1 MKDDRSLIRLLCS
14 RIGACALLKSDRHG
28 FKLQWLLLY
37 DKFVAPMANI
47 EKIKF
52 GTSGWRGVI
61 ADEFTVARVRVVT
74 QAIAEHITAQGL
86 KDKGVVVA
94 YDTRFMSERFAEE
107 AVRILAANGIHAYLS
122 NRDAPTPAVSFEI
135 IRRKA
140 GGGINFTASHNPPLY
155 NGLKFSPA
163 WGGPALPETT
173 KDIEAKANALLEK
186 NNLAALSLAEA
197 KERGIAEEVDLRK
210 IYLDDLRKKIDIET
224 IRKAKLKVAVD
235 VLYGT
240 GRDYLDA
247 ALRDAGCTVTV
258 IHGHRDAL
266 FGGHAPDPSE
276 ENLSELAAM
285 LKKGRFDIG
294 LAVDGDADRFG
305 ILDADGT
312 YINPNQVLALVLDY
326 LCRTRGWR
334 GGAARSI
341 ATSHLVDAVAKKHGI
356 EVYETGVGFKYI
368 GDLLVQGKIIF
379 GGEESAGMT
388 IKDHVPE
395 KDGILACLLV
405 AEMVAHERK
414 NIREVL
420 KRLYKEVGTV
430 LDDRVNIQLTEA
442 NRKAVGER
450 LSQPLSELGGLRVKG
465 KKTTADGTKYMLEDD
480 SWLLMRASGTEP
492 VVRLYV
498 ESSSE
503 ENIKRLREAGIHFIL
518 GQ

>member
-1 MKDDRSLIRLLCS
+1 
-14 RIGACALLKSDRHG
+14 
-28 FKLQWLLLY
+28 
-37 DKFVAPMANI
+37 MAN
-47 EKIKF
+47 EKIQF

-61 ADEFTVARVRVVT
+61 AEDFTYGRVRVVT
-74 QAIAEHITAQGL
+74 QAIADHIIAQGL
-86 KDKGVVVA
+86 KDKGLVVG

-107 AVRILAANGIHAYLS
+107 AVKVLAANGIHSFLS
-122 NRDAPTPAVSFEI
+122 NRDVPTPVVSFEI

-140 GGGINFTASHNPPLY
+140 AGGVNFTASHNPPHY

-163 WGGPALPETT
+163 WGGPALPDTT
-173 KDIEAKANALLEK
+173 RDIETRANALSEK
-186 NNLAALSLAEA
+186 NSVKTMPFAEAREKGLAE
-197 KERGIAEEVDLRK
+197 ELDLRK
-210 IYLDDLRKKIDIET
+210 AYQDDLRKKIDFDI

-235 VLYGT
+235 LLYGT
-240 GRDYLDA
+240 GRDYLDGL
-247 ALRDAGCTVTV
+247 LRDAGCAVTV
-258 IHGHRDAL
+258 VHGCRDVL
-266 FGGHAPDPSE
+266 FGGRSPEPSE
-276 ENLSELAAM
+276 ENLFELSAVM
-285 LKKGRFDIG
+285 KKGKFDIG

-305 ILDADGT
+305 VMDTDGT

-326 LCRTRGWR
+326 LCRSRGWK

-405 AEMVAHERK
+405 AEMVATENK
-414 NIREVL
+414 PVKEML
-420 KRLYKEVGTV
+420 KKLYKEVGV
-430 LDDRVNIQLTEA
+430 ILNERVNIRLTEQ

-450 LSQPLSELGGLRVKG
+450 LSQPLSELGGMRVKG
-465 KKTTADGTKYMLEDD
+465 KKTTADGTKYMIEDD
-480 SWLLMRASGTEP
+480 SWVLMRASGTEP

-498 ESSSE
+498 EASSE
-503 ENIKRLREAGIHFIL
+503 EKIKALIEAGKKFIL
-518 GQ
+518 GQG

>member
-1 MKDDRSLIRLLCS
+1 
-14 RIGACALLKSDRHG
+14 
-28 FKLQWLLLY
+28 
-37 DKFVAPMANI
+37 MAI

-61 ADEFTVARVRVVT
+61 ADDFTVARVRVVT
-74 QAIAEHITAQGL
+74 QAISDHIISQGL
-86 KDKGVVVA
+86 KDRGIIVG

-107 AVRILAANGIHAYLS
+107 AVKVLAANGIHVYLS
-122 NRDAPTPAVSFEI
+122 NRDVPTPAVSFEI
-135 IRRKA
+135 IRRKSA
-140 GGGINFTASHNPPLY
+140 GGINFTASHNPPLY

-173 KDIEAKANALLEK
+173 KDIETKANGLLDK
-186 NNLAALSLAEA
+186 NSIATSSLAEA
-197 KERGIAEEVDLRK
+197 KAKGISEEIDLRK
-210 IYLDDLRKKIDIET
+210 AYLDDLRKKIDSEA

-235 VLYGT
+235 LLYGT
-240 GRDYLDA
+240 GRDYLDT
-247 ALRDAGCTVTV
+247 ALRDAGCTATV
-258 IHGHRDAL
+258 IHGCRDTM

-276 ENLSELAAM
+276 ENLAELSSIM
-285 LKKGRFDIG
+285 KKGKFDVG

-305 ILDADGT
+305 ILDTDGT
-312 YINPNQVLALVLDY
+312 YVNPNQVLALVLDY
-326 LCRTRGWR
+326 LCRTRGWK

-341 ATSHLVDAVAKKHGI
+341 ATSHLIDAVAKKHGI

-395 KDGILACLLV
+395 KDGILACMIA
-405 AEMVAHERK
+405 AEMVASERK
-414 NIREVL
+414 SVKELL
-420 KRLYKEVGTV
+420 KRLYKEVGTI
-430 LDDRVNIQLTEA
+430 LDERVNIRLTEQ
-442 NRKAVGER
+442 NRKSVGDR
-450 LSQPLSELGGLRVKG
+450 LSQPLTELGGLRVKG

-480 SWLLMRASGTEP
+480 SWVLMRASGTEP

-498 ESSSE
+498 ESSSDE
-503 ENIKRLREAGIHFIL
+503 KIKELADAGKQFIL